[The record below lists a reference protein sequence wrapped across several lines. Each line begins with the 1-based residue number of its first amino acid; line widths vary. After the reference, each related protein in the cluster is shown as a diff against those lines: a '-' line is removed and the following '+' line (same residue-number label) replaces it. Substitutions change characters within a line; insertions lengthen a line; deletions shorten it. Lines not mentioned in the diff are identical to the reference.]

1 MITMIYFR
9 NEKRY
14 DFILIPVLTIIF
26 LISLYSISFS
36 STFKIGFPA
45 PTFALETIEK
55 ETANLKDFKEKQ
67 ALLVLYFYSPNSQDS
82 LKGIEELDKY
92 FKNHLTEEKYEILLV
107 NTQKNLG
114 EEGIAL
120 IKKYLDDNEIIF
132 PVLLDEQN
140 EVGKLY
146 NVEKL
151 PTAIFLDKNLLVK
164 RVYPG
169 FTSAQQTLI
178 FQYVN
183 YLLGSTEK
191 NILKKDKDDKEPIG
205 DEELPACCRP

>member
-14 DFILIPVLTIIF
+14 DFILILALTIIF
-26 LISLYSISFS
+26 LISFYSISFS

-45 PTFALETIEK
+45 PTFALETIEE
-55 ETANLKDFKEKQ
+55 ETFNLKDFKEKQ

-82 LKGIEELDKY
+82 LRGIGELDKY
-92 FKNHLTEEKYEILLV
+92 FKTHITKEKHEIVLV
-107 NTQKNLG
+107 NTQENLQ
-114 EEGIAL
+114 EEDIAL

-191 NILKKDKDDKEPIG
+191 NILKKDKEDK
-205 DEELPACCRP
+205 ELPACCRP

>member
-1 MITMIYFR
+1 MIYFQSK
-9 NEKRY
+9 KRY
-14 DFILIPVLTIIF
+14 DPVLFFVLIIIF
-26 LISLYSISFS
+26 LICFCSSSFS
-36 STFKIGFPA
+36 STLTKGFSA
-45 PTFALETIEK
+45 PTFTLETIGK
-55 ETANLKDFKEKQ
+55 GTVNLKDFKEKQ
-67 ALLVLYFYSPNSQDS
+67 ALLVLYFYSPNSEDS
-82 LKGIEELDKY
+82 LKGIGELDKY

-114 EEGIAL
+114 EEDIAL

-178 FQYVN
+178 FQYVS

-191 NILKKDKDDKEPIG
+191 KILKKDKEDK
-205 DEELPACCRP
+205 ELPACCRPKSLNL

>member
-1 MITMIYFR
+1 MIYFR

-14 DFILIPVLTIIF
+14 DFILALVLTIIF
-26 LISLYSISFS
+26 LISFYSSSFS
-36 STFKIGFPA
+36 STLKMGFSA
-45 PTFALETIEK
+45 PTFTLDTIEE
-55 ETANLKDFKEKQ
+55 ETVNLIDFKEKQ

-92 FKNHLTEEKYEILLV
+92 FKNHITKEKYEVLLI
-107 NTQKNLG
+107 NTQENLQ
-114 EEGIAL
+114 EEDITL

-132 PVLLDEQN
+132 PVLLDKQN
-140 EVGKLY
+140 EVSKLF

-178 FQYVN
+178 FQYVS

-191 NILKKDKDDKEPIG
+191 KILKKDKEDKG
-205 DEELPACCRP
+205 LPACCRSKSLNL

>member
-1 MITMIYFR
+1 MIYFR

-14 DFILIPVLTIIF
+14 DFILFLVLIIIF
-26 LISLYSISFS
+26 LISFYSISFS

-45 PTFALETIEK
+45 PTFTLETIGK
-55 ETANLKDFKEKQ
+55 ETVNLKDFKEKQ

-114 EEGIAL
+114 EEDIAL

-151 PTAIFLDKNLLVK
+151 PTAIFLDKNLVVK
-164 RVYPG
+164 RVYR
-169 FTSAQQTLI
+169 
-178 FQYVN
+178 V
-183 YLLGSTEK
+183 LLLFNK
-191 NILKKDKDDKEPIG
+191 P
-205 DEELPACCRP
+205 